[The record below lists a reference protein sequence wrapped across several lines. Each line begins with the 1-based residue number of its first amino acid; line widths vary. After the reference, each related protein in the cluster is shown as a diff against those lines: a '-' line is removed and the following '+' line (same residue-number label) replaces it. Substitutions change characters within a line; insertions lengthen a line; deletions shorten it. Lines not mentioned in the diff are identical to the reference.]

1 MNLTAANVL
10 IRLQAKLAVGP
21 GRPFLRKPARGS
33 QEWQGRSFSEK
44 IFCFIPFT
52 MWSLSF
58 SYRRSQGMAALSKLD
73 GFLRRMTVENKELLV
88 RMIENIDTERYEC
101 T

>member
-1 MNLTAANVL
+1 
-10 IRLQAKLAVGP
+10 
-21 GRPFLRKPARGS
+21 
-33 QEWQGRSFSEK
+33 
-44 IFCFIPFT
+44 
-52 MWSLSF
+52 
-58 SYRRSQGMAALSKLD
+58 MAALSKLD